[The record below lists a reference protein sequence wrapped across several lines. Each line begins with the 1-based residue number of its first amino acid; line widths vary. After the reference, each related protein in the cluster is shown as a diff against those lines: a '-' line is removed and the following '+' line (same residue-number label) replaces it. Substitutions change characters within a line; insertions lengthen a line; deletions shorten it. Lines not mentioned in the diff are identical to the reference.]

1 MFIHHK
7 TALAKSHHCCRRENQ
22 LAMMAVCFGGKGES
36 LEDKYPMIPHRRAA
50 LWPAAFEVMWR
61 LSFPAPHRYLE
72 VAYQGAI

>member
-1 MFIHHK
+1 
-7 TALAKSHHCCRRENQ
+7 
-22 LAMMAVCFGGKGES
+22 MMAVCFGGKGES